1 MLKLNSTMV
10 YIIAKLGCLISF
22 ITVCEWFI
30 SISETLLQEE
40 DGSDKKSS
48 TSYNIDEDFK
58 KYGSSTFEAISSSTT
73 AASLLDSTVE
83 ANVKLKDVKMSS
95 DLDMRM

>member
-1 MLKLNSTMV
+1 MV

-22 ITVCEWFI
+22 TTVCEWFI

-40 DGSDKKSS
+40 DSSDKKSS
-48 TSYNIDEDFK
+48 TSYDIDEDFK
-58 KYGSSTFEAISSSTT
+58 KYGSSTFEVISSSTT

-83 ANVKLKDVKMSS
+83 ANVKLEGVKMSS
-95 DLDMRM
+95 DPDVRM